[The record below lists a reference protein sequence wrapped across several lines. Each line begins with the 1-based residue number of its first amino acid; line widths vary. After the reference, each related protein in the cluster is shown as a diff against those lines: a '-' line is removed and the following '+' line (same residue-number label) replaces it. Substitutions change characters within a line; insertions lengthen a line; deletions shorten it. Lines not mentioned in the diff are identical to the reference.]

1 MNETVEE
8 ITVRHGKV
16 ESGANK
22 ARRVLAWFAHFT
34 KMNLNEKV
42 LNPEKTIKLS
52 LVHKL
57 GSKSQLSEINPSF

>member
-22 ARRVLAWFAHFT
+22 ARGVLAWFAHYT

-42 LNPEKTIKLS
+42 LNQEKTIKL
-52 LVHKL
+52 LIAHKL
-57 GSKSQLSEINPSF
+57 GSEKLS